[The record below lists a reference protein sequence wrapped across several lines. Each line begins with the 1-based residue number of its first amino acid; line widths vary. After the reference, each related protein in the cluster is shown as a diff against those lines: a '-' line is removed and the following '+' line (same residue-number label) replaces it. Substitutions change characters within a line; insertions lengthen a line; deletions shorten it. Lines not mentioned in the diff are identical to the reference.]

1 MKSIFRRNATAL
13 MAAILLAAIS
23 AQTQETLSQ
32 PRRESAPAEAG
43 PGLYNPAD
51 LEAFLDGIM
60 SAHMETHHIAGAT
73 ISVVKDG
80 KLFFAKG
87 YGFSDIKGKKPVL
100 ADRTLF
106 RIASI
111 SKLFTWTA
119 VMQLVEQGKLD
130 LNTDVN
136 TYLKDVQVPATF
148 PQPITLTHLFTH
160 TPGFEDIMSYAARK
174 SDELVPL
181 GKFIRTWMP
190 TRVWP
195 PGQFTAYSNYGT
207 AMAGYIVELV
217 SGVPFEDYVEQNIYG
232 PLGMERSSFRQ
243 PPPPVLAQDV
253 STGYRYKNGVFKAED
268 FELLNGDYP
277 AGSMST
283 TATDIARFMIA
294 HLQNGEFEGQ
304 RILKEDTA
312 KLMHARLFSH
322 DPRIGGNAYGFWER
336 HLNGLSILEHGG
348 DIMCFHS
355 LFMLIPEKNV
365 GFFVS
370 YNSVGSSGLARYEL
384 FQAFLNRYYPG
395 PTAPEPVPPT
405 DFQKRAGRYVGTY
418 EMNRRS
424 YTKYDKFGALLT
436 PVKFGA
442 TPEGNL
448 LMVMPAGLGT
458 KAFVEVERD
467 LFREVGGQETIVFRE
482 DEGGQVRYAFYS
494 AFPEMAFV
502 KLKGTQIPSFHY
514 LVAGVSVILF
524 LTAALGWPV
533 GALGRVVCKRPRY
546 GNPAP
551 KAARWLA
558 GGMSAFFL
566 LFLVGLVVAASDL
579 EQFFYGVPSVFKISL
594 GFSVAAAVL
603 AVGVLVA
610 TLVAWKK
617 KYWTG
622 CARLH
627 YTLILLAGLAFIWL
641 LNFWNLLGWKL

>member
-1 MKSIFRRNATAL
+1 MRDMSQKALVLTAVF
-13 MAAILLAAIS
+13 LLASWGAM
-23 AQTQETLSQ
+23 AQETSSPPPQ
-32 PRRESAPAEAG
+32 ETAATGQG
-43 PGLYNPAD
+43 PQSPAD

-60 SAHMETHHIAGAT
+60 AAHMETQHIAGAT
-73 ISVVKDG
+73 VSVVKDG
-80 KLFFAKG
+80 RLFFAKG
-87 YGFSDIKGKKPVL
+87 YGYADIKDKKPVL

-119 VMQLVEQGKLD
+119 VMQLVEQGKLNLD
-130 LNTDVN
+130 TDVN
-136 TYLKDVQVPATF
+136 TYLKDVKVPATF
-148 PQPITLTHLFTH
+148 PQPITLTHLLTH

-174 SDELVPL
+174 PEELIPL
-181 GKFIRTWMP
+181 GQFIKTYMP

-207 AMAGYIVELV
+207 ALAGYIVELV
-217 SGVPFEDYVEQNIYG
+217 SGMPFEDYVEQNIYA

-243 PPPPVLAQDV
+243 PPPGGLAGDV
-253 STGYRYKNGVFKAED
+253 STGYRFVNGVFKSED

-294 HLQNGEFEGQ
+294 HLKNGEFEGR

-312 KLMHARLFSH
+312 KLMHTRLFSH

-336 HLNGLSILEHGG
+336 NLNGLLNLEHGG

-355 LFMLIPEKNV
+355 LFMLIPEKNA

-370 YNSVGSSGLARYEL
+370 YNSVGSSGLTRYEL
-384 FQAFLNRYYPG
+384 YQAFLNRYYPG
-395 PTAPEPVPPT
+395 SATPEPAPPE
-405 DFQKRAGRYVGTY
+405 DFRKRAGRYVGTY

-424 YTKYDKFGALLT
+424 FTKFDKFVAFLT
-436 PVKFGA
+436 PVKIKA

-448 LMVMPAGLGT
+448 LLVMPAGLGT
-458 KAFVEVERD
+458 KSFVEIDRD
-467 LFREVGGQETIVFRE
+467 VFREVGGQESIIFRE
-482 DEGGQVRYAFYS
+482 DAAGKVKYAFYG

-502 KLKGTQIPSFHY
+502 KLKGLRLLSFQY
-514 LVAGVSVILF
+514 FLAGVSVILF
-524 LTAALGWPV
+524 LTAALGWPA
-533 GALGRVVCKRPRY
+533 GALGRVLCKRPRF

-551 KAARWLA
+551 KTARWTA

-566 LFLVGLVVAASDL
+566 LFLVGLGMAANDL
-579 EQFFYGVPSVFKISL
+579 DQFFYGVPSIFKISL
-594 GFSVAAAVL
+594 AFPVAAAVL
-603 AVGVLVA
+603 AIGVLIF
-610 TLVAWKK
+610 TLIAWRK

-622 CARLH
+622 CARIH
-627 YTLILLAGLAFIWL
+627 YTLILLAALGFLWL
-641 LNFWNLLGWKL
+641 LNFWNLLGWRL

>member
-1 MKSIFRRNATAL
+1 MKSIIRNMTAFAAT
-13 MAAILLAAIS
+13 ILLAATGAL
-23 AQTQETLSQ
+23 AQEALSQ
-32 PRRESAPAEAG
+32 PAGESAPTGA
-43 PGLYNPAD
+43 PSGLQSPTD

-60 SAHMETHHIAGAT
+60 AAHMETHHIAGAT

-80 KLFFAKG
+80 NLFFAKG
-87 YGFSDIKGKKPVL
+87 YGSADIKYKKPVL
-100 ADRTLF
+100 AERTLF

-136 TYLKDVQVPATF
+136 TYLKDVQIPPTF

-160 TPGFEDIMSYAARK
+160 TPGFEDIMTYAARK
-174 SDELVPL
+174 PEELIPL
-181 GKFIRTWMP
+181 GQFIRTRMP

-195 PGQFTAYSNYGT
+195 PGQFTAYSNYST
-207 AMAGYIVELV
+207 ALAGYIVELV
-217 SGVPFEDYVEQNIYG
+217 SGIPFEEYVEQNIYK
-232 PLGMERSSFRQ
+232 PLGMEHSSFRQ
-243 PPPPVLAQDV
+243 PLPAGLAGDV
-253 STGYRYKNGVFKAED
+253 STGYRYENGVFKAEE
-268 FELLNGDYP
+268 FELLNGDNP

-294 HLQNGEFEGQ
+294 HLQNGGYEGG
-304 RILKEDTA
+304 RILQEETA
-312 KLMHARLFSH
+312 KRMHTRLFSH
-322 DPRIGGNAYGFWER
+322 DPRIGGNAHGFWER

-370 YNSVGSSGLARYEL
+370 YNSTGSGGLNRYEL
-384 FQAFLNRYYPG
+384 FQAFLNRYF
-395 PTAPEPVPPT
+395 PTPLAVEPAPPA

-424 YTKYDKFGALLT
+424 YTKFDKLVALLT
-436 PVKFGA
+436 PVKIKA

-448 LMVMPAGLGT
+448 LLVMPAGLGT
-458 KAFVEVERD
+458 KAFVETEQD
-467 LFREVGGQETIVFRE
+467 IFREVGGQETIIFRE
-482 DEGGQVRYAFYS
+482 DKGQIRYAFYS

-502 KLKGTQIPSFHY
+502 KLKAYQIPSFHY
-514 LVAGVSVILF
+514 LLIGLSVVLF
-524 LTAALGWPV
+524 LTAALGWPIS
-533 GALGRVVCKRPRY
+533 ALGRVVCRRKRF

-558 GGMSAFFL
+558 GGMSALFL
-566 LFLVGLVVAASDL
+566 LFLVGLAVALSDL
-579 EQFFYGVPSVFKISL
+579 EQFFFGIPALFKIGL
-594 GFSVAAAVL
+594 AFSAAAGVL
-603 AVGVLVA
+603 AVGVLVF
-610 TLVAWKK
+610 TLLAWRK

-622 CARLH
+622 CARVH
-627 YTLILLAGLAFIWL
+627 YTLVFLAATAFLWL
-641 LNFWNLLGWKL
+641 LNFWNLLGWKF